1 MHGVGRQWAWGISNH
16 HIMIRQEI
24 IDTIL
29 ERTDIVQV
37 IGEHVKLRK
46 SGTRY
51 VGCCPFHNEKTPSF
65 YIFPHTGTF
74 KCFGCGEGG
83 DVIHLI
89 EKVENKTFVTAVK
102 TLAAKANVEIEEQ
115 EESTEEKQKRM
126 HREALWIANKQVADF
141 YRRQFLQ
148 SKEAQGYAYQRWGE
162 DYCTLKEIGYAP
174 ADGHAL
180 QQLPIKPDFLKELG
194 LLNRGG
200 YDFYQ
205 NRIIIQIHDR
215 FGHVIGFTARCMD
228 EQQPKYLNSS
238 ESIIFHK
245 STILFGIED
254 AWKTAAKQDKMFL
267 VEGAPDCMRLQSIG
281 IYNTVA
287 ALGSSWNEHHFN
299 TIKRVASKVCFL
311 PDADPPKQGETFG
324 HGVQVVMDAGTMAME
339 CGLSVSIKEIPETD
353 DNKKQDPDTFFRNT
367 NIFNSTEETDFI
379 LWMADKLFPQTNTT
393 EEQRMTIKRIAY
405 LLSLIDD
412 DTGISM
418 YIGKLTHYYQGR
430 KIWLLAVDKERKL
443 REEENKKKSDK
454 QEDDLNRKYGFY
466 ISKGCYMSITEKGS
480 VYEWSNFT
488 MLPLFHIKDNTNPKR
503 LYKIRNAMNHE
514 EILELKQEDLI
525 SLAKFKQRIEG
536 LGNYI
541 WKATEKELTKLK
553 SYLYEKTET
562 ATEITQMGWQ
572 RQGFYAFGNGV
583 FYDNHFIVT
592 DQFGIVRLKDKGNF
606 YLPSNSSIYRTD
618 PKLFTFEKQ
627 FVHLNLSSVTLTQF
641 TEQLFKVYGDNGRV
655 GFCFYLATLFR
666 DVVTSSSANH
676 WFPILNL
683 FGPKGSGKSELGHT
697 LLSLFTISY
706 TAPNIQNS
714 TPSALNDTVAQ
725 SANALAH
732 IDEYKNDID
741 PKMIEFLKGLWDGT
755 GRTRMNMDL
764 DKKKETTAVDSGI
777 ILSGQEMPTAD
788 IALFTRLI
796 FLQFPRSEFS
806 DKEKANYKRLLE
818 MRSLGLTHL
827 TLEILKQRRHFEQ
840 AWCTAFRETQTIVG
854 NALGDNKGEDRI
866 MNNWCVPLAAL
877 RVLQDIIPT
886 LTYEEMLHVVVEGIQ
901 KQNAECKTNG
911 ELGNFWNV
919 VQYLASDGELI
930 EGGDFFI
937 RYCSRFKT
945 DSINATW
952 QSERP
957 ILFLQK
963 SRIFNL
969 YRKEGRQANDKVLPT
984 DALKYYLQNSR
995 AYLGEKVARF
1005 DVYKKGI
1012 IQYDHSRMGANNT
1025 PLKLTMTQRAYC
1037 FDYDSLCETFGISL
1051 WTAPDQRD
1059 SDEPF

>member
-1 MHGVGRQWAWGISNH
+1 
-16 HIMIRQEI
+16 MIRQEI
-24 IDTIL
+24 IDKIQ
-29 ERTDIVQV
+29 EQTDIVEV

-51 VGCCPFHNEKTPSF
+51 VGCCPFHNERTPSF
-65 YIFPHTGTF
+65 YVFPNSDTF

-83 DVIHLI
+83 DVIHFI
-89 EKVENKTFVTAVK
+89 EKKENKTFVEAVK
-102 TLAAKANVEIEEQ
+102 TLADKAHIEIEEQ
-115 EESTEEKQKRM
+115 EESVEAKQKRL

-141 YRRQFLQ
+141 YRKQFLQ

-245 STILFGIED
+245 STVLFGIED

-324 HGVQVVMDAGTMAME
+324 HGVQVVMNAGTMVME
-339 CGLSVSIKEIPETD
+339 CGLSVSIKEIPDTD
-353 DNKKQDPDTFFRNT
+353 ENRKQDPDTFFRNT

-418 YIGKLTHYYQGR
+418 YIGKLTKYYQGR

-443 REEENKKKSDK
+443 REEEDKKSHDK
-454 QEDDLNRKYGFY
+454 DEDDLNHKYGFY
-466 ISKGCYMSITEKGS
+466 IDHGCYMSITEKGS

-488 MLPLFHIKDNTNPKR
+488 MLPLFHIKDNVNPKR
-503 LYKIRNAMNHE
+503 LYKIKNAMNNE

-541 WKATEKELTKLK
+541 WKATERELTKLK

-562 ATEITQMGWQ
+562 ATEIIQMGWQ
-572 RQGFYAFGNGV
+572 RQGFYAFGNGIV
-583 FYDNHFIVT
+583 YNGIFQETDDN
-592 DQFGIVRLKDKGNF
+592 GIVRLKDKGNF
-606 YLPSNSSIYRTD
+606 YIPSNSRVYKND
-618 PKLFTFEKQ
+618 PKLYTFEKQ
-627 FVHLNLSSVTLTQF
+627 FVHLNLSSVTLNDF
-641 TEQLFKVYGDNGRV
+641 TTQLFRVYGDNGRV

-666 DVVTSSSANH
+666 DVVTSASANH

-697 LLSLFTISY
+697 LLSFFTISY

-732 IDEYKNDID
+732 IDEYKNDLDVKI
-741 PKMIEFLKGLWDGT
+741 IEFLKGLWDGT

-806 DKEKANYKRLLE
+806 DKEKTNYKTLLE
-818 MRSLGLTHL
+818 MRSLGLTHI

-840 AWCTAFRETQTIVG
+840 AWCTAFKETQNDVG
-854 NALGDNKGEDRI
+854 NALGSEKGEDRI

-877 RVLQDIIPT
+877 RVLQGIVPT
-886 LTYEEMLHVVVEGIQ
+886 LTYNEMLRVTVDGIR

-911 ELGNFWNV
+911 ELGGFWNT
-919 VQYLASDGELI
+919 VQYLVSDGELI
-930 EGGDFFI
+930 DGGDFFI
-937 RYCSRFKT
+937 RFLHHLKT
-945 DSINATW
+945 DVADLTW
-952 QSERP
+952 TSQRP
-957 ILFLQK
+957 VLFLQK
-963 SRIFNL
+963 TRVFNL
-969 YRKEGRQANDKVLPT
+969 YRKEGRQTNEKVLPI
-984 DALKYYLQNSR
+984 DALRYYLQNNG

-1005 DVYKKGI
+1005 EVYKKGVPV
-1012 IQYDHSRMGANNT
+1012 YDQRKLNSDKTPSRMTTA
-1025 PLKLTMTQRAYC
+1025 QRAYC
-1037 FDYDSLCETFGISL
+1037 FDYSRLVQIFAISL
-1051 WTAPDQRD
+1051 GDPVDD
-1059 SDEPF
+1059 SETPF

>member
-1 MHGVGRQWAWGISNH
+1 MSGDSGYRALFQH
-16 HIMIRQEI
+16 HIMIRQET

-29 ERTDIVQV
+29 ERTDIVAL

-46 SGTRY
+46 CGTRH

-65 YIFPHTGTF
+65 YVSPQTGRF

-83 DVIHLI
+83 DAIHFI
-89 EKVENKTFVTAVK
+89 EKVENKTFIEAVK
-102 TLAAKANVEIEEQ
+102 TLAQKANVEIEEEQ
-115 EESTEEKQKRM
+115 ESAEAKQKRL
-126 HREALWIANKQVADF
+126 HKEALWIANKQVADF
-141 YRRQFLQ
+141 YRKQFLQ
-148 SKEAQGYAYQRWGE
+148 SKEAQAYAYNRWGK

-180 QQLPIKPDFLKELG
+180 QQLPVKADFLKELG

-205 NRIIIQIHDR
+205 NRIVIQIHDR

-238 ESIIFHK
+238 DSLIFHK
-245 STILFGIED
+245 STVLFGIED

-287 ALGSSWNEHHFN
+287 ALGSAWNETHFS
-299 TIKRVASKVCFL
+299 TIKRIASKVCFL
-311 PDADPPKQGETFG
+311 PDADPPKNGEVFG
-324 HGVQVVMDAGTMAME
+324 HGVQVAMEAGTLAME
-339 CGLSVSIKEIPETD
+339 SGMSVSIREIPDTD
-353 DNKKQDPDTFFRNT
+353 DNKKQDPDTFFKNA
-367 NIFNSTEETDFI
+367 NIFNGTEETDFI

-393 EEQRMTIKRIAY
+393 EEQRLTIKKIAY

-412 DTGISM
+412 ETGVSM
-418 YIGKLTHYYQGR
+418 YIGKLTKYYQGR
-430 KIWLLAVDKERKL
+430 RLWLLAVDKERKL
-443 REEENKKKSDK
+443 REEQDKKHKEQD
-454 QEDDLNRKYGFY
+454 EDDLNHKYGFY
-466 ISKGCYMSITEKGS
+466 IDHGCYMSITEKGS

-488 MLPLFHIKDNTNPKR
+488 MVPLFHIKDTTNPKR
-503 LYKIRNAMNHE
+503 LYKIKNAMKHE

-525 SLAKFKQRIEG
+525 ALAKFKQKIEG
-536 LGNYI
+536 LGNFI
-541 WKATEKELTKLK
+541 WKGTEKELTKLK

-572 RQGFYAFGNGV
+572 RAGFYAFGNGV
-583 FYDNHFIVT
+583 FHDCHFIPA
-592 DQFGIVRLKDKGNF
+592 DEFGIVRLKDKGNF
-606 YLPSNSSIYRTD
+606 YLPSSSSIYKND

-627 FVHLNLSSVTLTQF
+627 FVHLNLSSVTLKEF
-641 TEQLFKVYGDNGRV
+641 TEQLFMVYGDNGRV

-666 DVVTSSSANH
+666 DVVTSTSANH

-697 LLSLFTISY
+697 LLSLFIIAY

-714 TPSALNDTVAQ
+714 TPSALNDTVAA

-732 IDEYKNDID
+732 IDEYKNDLDVKI
-741 PKMIEFLKGLWDGT
+741 IEFLKGLWDGT

-764 DKKKETTAVDSGI
+764 DKKKETTAVDAGI

-788 IALFTRLI
+788 IALFTRII

-806 DKEKANYKRLLE
+806 DKEKQNYKKLLD

-827 TLEILKQRRHFEQ
+827 TIELLKQRRHFEQ
-840 AWCTAFRETQTIVG
+840 AWSTAFKEAQTDVG
-854 NALGDNKGEDRI
+854 NALGDAKGEDRI

-877 RVLQDIIPT
+877 RVLQRCIPN
-886 LTYEEMLHVVVEGIQ
+886 LSYDDMLRVIVDGIR

-911 ELGNFWNV
+911 ELGGFWNT
-919 VQYLASDGELI
+919 VQYLVSDGELI
-930 EGGDFFI
+930 DGGDFFI
-937 RYCSRFKT
+937 RFLNHLKT
-945 DSINATW
+945 DVADVCWT
-952 QSERP
+952 ERRP
-957 ILFLQK
+957 VLFLQK
-963 SRIFNL
+963 TRVFNL
-969 YRKEGRQANDKVLPT
+969 YRKEGRQTNDKVLPT
-984 DALKYYLQNSR
+984 DALRYYLQNST

-1005 DVYKKGI
+1005 DVYKKGSPV
-1012 IQYDHSRMGANNT
+1012 YDTTKSAPNKQPTRVTSA
-1025 PLKLTMTQRAYC
+1025 QRAYC
-1037 FDYDSLCETFGISL
+1037 FAYDRLVQIFAISL
-1051 WTAPDQRD
+1051 GDPYDD
-1059 SDEPF
+1059 SEEPF